1 VDATVY
7 FLPYDLLDLD
17 NIPDLVDKAI
27 SFEGR
32 IDYVIQSA
40 GISQRAI
47 ASETSMDVLKKLAIN
62 YFAPVAI
69 TQAILPHFKKTE

>member
-1 VDATVY
+1 
-7 FLPYDLLDLD
+7 LDLD

-27 SFEGR
+27 LEGR

-47 ASETSMDVLKKLAIN
+47 ASETSMDVYKKLMAIN